1 MNAVPDPRTGMTAH
15 WSLVLAALLATF
27 MQALNI
33 SIPNAA
39 VLHVQGGLSMTDDE
53 IGWIFTSYI
62 AASAI
67 VMPTTHWLAGRFG
80 RKTVFQVSLALFS
93 LALIFDTLATTPLQ
107 FVSARILQ
115 GAASG
120 TLAPLSMA
128 ILLHELP
135 PLRHGRIGIAWSVT
149 ALLGMLSGPAIGG
162 WLGEYFGWHSIF
174 YLSLPMAAFIALAMG
189 ICLREKKLH
198 EIERFDFFGLATFTA
213 GIAGLQML
221 LDRGERM
228 EWFASPEIW
237 MDAIASALGFYLF
250 IVHVLTKDEHFLNK
264 ALFKDRNFGVA
275 TVMFFVFGFVLL
287 PTLALTSPMLEELL
301 GYPADTTGYIT
312 IPRGVALIGALVLTW
327 RAPTIFDNR
336 LLVIVGAALVVCG
349 CWQMLGYSPLMDWW
363 PVVEAGAIQ
372 GAGLGM
378 MMPALTRAAFSTLD
392 GRFRAEGTVLFN
404 LSRLYGSTIGVA
416 IVQICFYGNTQSMHL
431 ALANNLRPY
440 RIASQA
446 VGSLSG
452 QGLALMNESVTGQ
465 AAVVAVIGQF
475 KLLMVAMLIVSP
487 LALFL
492 RKPRSGQHPGGA
504 K

>member
-1 MNAVPDPRTGMTAH
+1 VNASVSPGTEVRAH
-15 WSLVLAALLATF
+15 WSLVAGALLATY

-53 IGWIFTSYI
+53 IGWVFSSYI

-67 VMPTTHWLAGRFG
+67 VMPMTHWLAGRFG
-80 RKTVFQVSLALFS
+80 RKMVFQLSLALFS
-93 LALIFDTLATTPLQ
+93 VALILDTLATTPLQ

-135 PLRHGRIGIAWSVT
+135 PLRHGRIGTAWSVT
-149 ALLGMLSGPAIGG
+149 ALLGILSGPAIGG
-162 WLGEYFGWHSIF
+162 WLGEYVGWHSIF
-174 YLSLPMAAFIALAMG
+174 YISLPMAGFIAVAMG
-189 ICLREKKLH
+189 VYLKEKKLGKREH
-198 EIERFDFFGLATFTA
+198 FDFFGLLTFSM

-237 MDAIASALGFYLF
+237 AEAIASALGFYLYT
-250 IVHVLTKDEHFLNK
+250 VHVLTKDEHFLNK
-264 ALFKDRNFGVA
+264 ALFKDRNFGLA

-301 GYPADTTGYIT
+301 GYPADTAGYLS
-312 IPRGVALIGALVLTW
+312 IPRGAALVSALLLTW
-327 RAPTIFDNR
+327 RAPKRLDNR
-336 LLVIVGAALVVCG
+336 LLIIGGLALVVYG
-349 CWQMLGYSPLMDWW
+349 NWRMLGYSPLMDWW
-363 PVVEAGAIQ
+363 PVAAAGAIQ

-378 MMPALTRAAFSTLD
+378 MRPALTRAAFSTLD
-392 GRFRAEGTVLFN
+392 PRFRAEGTVLFN
-404 LSRLYGSTIGVA
+404 LSRLYGSTIGIA
-416 IVQICFYGNTQSMHL
+416 IVQVFFFNNTQSMHL

-440 RIASQA
+440 V
-446 VGSLSG
+446 VGSPSASALSA
-452 QGLALMNESVTGQ
+452 QVLAAMNDLVTGQ

-475 KLLMVAMLIVSP
+475 KLLMIAMLIVSP
-487 LALFL
+487 LVLFL
-492 RKPRSGQHPGGA
+492 RKPRSGN
-504 K
+504 